1 MNKNAVLATSLLA
14 GTIIGAGIFSLPYV
28 FSRLGFGLGSV
39 YLLGCFLVYG
49 AFHVMYA
56 EILSHQHGEH
66 QFFFVARR
74 YLPKFLSP
82 VASLVIFGE
91 LIFALLVYLT
101 LAPTFASIAF
111 GYGGV
116 LAVVLFGA
124 VSSLF
129 MFVRLSWLGFAE
141 VLGTL
146 AILGVVGVVVAASF
160 GIGITVPF
168 VFSVDDP
175 LLFLLPLGPLL
186 FSFSGR
192 SALSEVILQHRAAE
206 KEGKPFSLRR
216 VVLWGTGLPAVVYVL
231 FVASILRLAPHVSPS
246 ALDSLTHLSPLLYSL
261 LGVLGLIALWTSY
274 FMIGINVREILR
286 LDLKFPRVLAELVA
300 VSSPF
305 ILYFAG
311 FQSFFTAVSV
321 AGGLFLGLEGIFV
334 TAMWR
339 RAFPASSAGGPRRPL
354 RWATWLLFLIFG
366 SAVGYQVGLL
376 IDRFIG

>member
-116 LAVVLFGA
+116 LAVVIFGA
-124 VSSLF
+124 VSSFF
-129 MFVRLSWLGFAE
+129 MFAKLSWLGFAE

-160 GIGITVPF
+160 GVEISVPF
-168 VFSVDDP
+168 AFSVDDP

-192 SALSEVILQHRAAE
+192 SALSEVILQHRAAQE
-206 KEGKPFSLRR
+206 EGKPFSLRR

-231 FVASILRLAPHVSPS
+231 FVASILRLAPYVSPS

-339 RAFPASSAGGPRRPL
+339 CAFPGRPL
-354 RWATWLLFLIFG
+354 RWATWLLFLVFG